1 MKKKLIN
8 ECHIEGYL
16 YEHALENKVSGDTSK
31 NPGTPFISGTVS
43 IATDNEMTNIVQVHY
58 TYVTAVTSGGKNN
71 SSFTTLQNIIDGTL
85 KSAMKDGKE
94 NASKIRIDS
103 AIGLNEFFTKR
114 NGPEELVSV
123 KRNEGGFIH
132 VADALV
138 EDEKQRNTFKC
149 DMLIT
154 NTRRVEANE
163 ERNEPEKMIVKGAIF
178 DFRKALMPVEFT
190 VLNPLAMNYFEGLEA
205 SNSNPTF
212 TCVWGRQI
220 SQTISRTITEES
232 AFGEPSVRTVT
243 SQRKD
248 FVITGANKET
258 YVWDD
263 EEFMTATELQTLIAA
278 RETYLA
284 TIKQRQDEYEA
295 SKAAAAT
302 AAPNKGGFNF

>member
-16 YEHALENKVSGDTSK
+16 YEHALENKVTGDTSK

-58 TYVTAVTSGGKNN
+58 TYVTAVTSTGKNN

-178 DFRKALMPVEFT
+178 DFRKSLMPVEFT
-190 VLNPLAMNYFEGLEA
+190 VLNPLAMDYFEGLEA

-284 TIKQRQDEYEA
+284 SIKQRQDEYEA